1 MEVLLFRTLKSLN
14 IGDDAAEK
22 VVDALEEHIDMAVG
36 QANKAL
42 EAKLDSIKASIDV
55 VKSGNEQMRVW
66 LIIITSIIAVVALA
80 GSILGAVVQFIK

>member
-1 MEVLLFRTLKSLN
+1 
-14 IGDDAAEK
+14 
-22 VVDALEEHIDMAVG
+22 
-36 QANKAL
+36 
-42 EAKLDSIKASIDV
+42 